1 MPSGYDKLYTVVM
14 DMLNYGT
21 AAQQYFNRHADAPA
35 NEAYAIFA
43 DYACY
48 ATADLTSPLEDLSK
62 ETSNDGAAAILS
74 QTLELGTRI
83 GIRYKVAL
91 PEGVNVEDV
100 TLVIR
105 DELDNELTSIPLSTG
120 TVDSRGRYV
129 VTFYGLASRQMRDVV
144 TSTVYVNNTA
154 ISATCAYSIS
164 TYAYEVATTAGMPEN
179 LIALTCLMVIYGDS
193 AAVYF
198 G

>member
-1 MPSGYDKLYTVVM
+1 MADEATVETNLNGSEIVEFAKKYLGYKYVCDLGPGEIVSISCDKLERLKEPNKEMKMCSFMWVY
-14 DMLNYGT
+14 YGYPT
-21 AAQQYFNRHADAPA
+21 ASY
-35 NEAYAIFA
+35 
-43 DYACY
+43 
-48 ATADLTSPLEDLSK
+48 
-62 ETSNDGAAAILS
+62 
-74 QTLELGTRI
+74 
-83 GIRYKVAL
+83 
-91 PEGVNVEDV
+91 EGVNVEDV

-129 VTFYGLASRQMRDVV
+129 VTLYGLASRQMRDVV